1 MSFRKILVGAL
12 LCSATVSTQADAQP
26 DLVWRMEGSTTRDA
40 SSTVAS
46 RNTISELA
54 LSSWDVGE
62 SATRGIYRYPF
73 KAIIF
78 TIR

>member
-12 LCSATVSTQADAQP
+12 LCSAAVSARADAQP
-26 DLVWRMEGSTTRDA
+26 DLAWRMEGSTTRDA

-46 RNTISELA
+46 QNTISELA
-54 LSSWDVGE
+54 LCSWDIGE
-62 SATRGIYRYPF
+62 SATNGIYRYPF